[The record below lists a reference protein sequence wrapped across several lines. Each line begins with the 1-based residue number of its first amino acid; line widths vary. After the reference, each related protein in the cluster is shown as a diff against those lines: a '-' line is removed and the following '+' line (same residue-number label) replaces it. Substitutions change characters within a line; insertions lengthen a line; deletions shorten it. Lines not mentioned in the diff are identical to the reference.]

1 MKEKSD
7 ELYTK
12 CCAKYEL
19 KNQEKKEKLL
29 FYDIYSRNTS
39 DLYVYHLHNL
49 NSTIVYASELKEKF
63 S

>member
-1 MKEKSD
+1 MFFEKMSDLAGDITFDERKVD

-19 KNQEKKEKLL
+19 KIRRKKEKLL

-39 DLYVYHLHNL
+39 DLYVYHF
-49 NSTIVYASELKEKF
+49 A
-63 S
+63 

>member
-19 KNQEKKEKLL
+19 KNQEKKGEITVL
-29 FYDIYSRNTS
+29 
-39 DLYVYHLHNL
+39 
-49 NSTIVYASELKEKF
+49 
-63 S
+63 